1 MLSDGEWLEL
11 CQRLDLSEAARTVIQ
26 EIRSSP
32 PSRRVGGGS
41 RNVSGRY
48 PSKKMGVVIQFES
61 HRVELPA
68 VYELEHD
75 PDVLEYYDQPPPIE
89 LRYEGKEGQRRV
101 VRHTPDLFVIRKE
114 EAGWEEC
121 KTEEELVRLA
131 GKDPHRYR
139 HTDDGRWGCPPGE
152 AYAAQA
158 GLYYRLRSSKDIDW
172 RLQRNIQFL
181 DDYFRAEGPPVDPRA
196 EQAVRSHLA
205 TEPGITLAALVGKA
219 EGAATRDDIHFL
231 IARNEIYVNLS
242 AAFLGEPDTVR
253 VFQSKEAAVAYERV
267 VSPRPGPDPSG
278 RPYLD
283 LHVGGALVWDG
294 KVRKIVNVGQTMI
307 GLLGDD
313 QRVAELPV
321 ATLEALAREGRISGV
336 PGEPDA
342 GRPEEALKRLKAA
355 DDRALKV
362 ATRRDRILR
371 GRLGGDP
378 PPDEPQVR
386 ERTLRSWKARF
397 REAEAQYGNGFVGLL
412 PRIRQRGN
420 RTRRLSEKAQALLEE
435 AILKDYETLKQKTK
449 YASWMKLKHT
459 CDEQRVAAPSYVT
472 FCKAVRRRPQFLRT
486 LKRQGRRAA
495 YPHEPFY
502 WNLEQTTPRHGDRPF
517 EIGHIDHTRF
527 DLVCPSAQDGGVLGH
542 PWLTLFTDAY
552 SRSILAFDLTFD
564 PPSYRSCMMVIR
576 ECVQRHG
583 RFPQIV
589 VVDGGAEFGST
600 YFETLLARLECTKK
614 VRPPGKSRVGAVCE
628 RMFRTANTQF
638 LYNLSGNTQL
648 TRHVRLVTKS
658 VDPKTHA
665 TWPIGELYE
674 RLREYLYE
682 VFDTLPHPALGQS
695 PRAALTAGLAQSG
708 LRSHRLIPYDEA
720 FLLLTL
726 PTTAKGTAKVIP
738 GRGVKINHLY
748 YWSDSHAFRDPEVE
762 GQSVPVRYDPFNA
775 GIAYAFVRDKWEQ
788 CHSEYF
794 LVFQGRSK
802 EEVRLATK
810 ELLAMRRQHA
820 RDRAVTSKRLA
831 ELMQSVEAQ
840 EPLLMQRRRDQ
851 ESRKIRGVVNGVA
864 TVTDLAHAE
873 ASPQALGSAA
883 AGDARDPEPSA
894 VDSEPYGRF

>member
-1 MLSDGEWLEL
+1 MLRREEFLAW
-11 CQRLDLSEAARTVIQ
+11 CQRRGLSQEARAAVER
-26 EIRSSP
+26 IRGAD

-48 PSKKMGVVIQFES
+48 PSRKMDGMIQFES

-68 VYELEHD
+68 VHELEHD
-75 PDVLEYYDQPPPIE
+75 ANVLEYYDQPPPIE
-89 LRYEGKEGQRRV
+89 LRYEGKEGRQRV
-101 VRHTPDLFVIRKE
+101 VRHTPDYFVIRTDA
-114 EAGWEEC
+114 AGWEEC
-121 KTEEELVRLA
+121 KTEEELVTLA
-131 GKDPHRYR
+131 GKDPQRYQ
-139 HTDDGRWGCPPGE
+139 HTDDGRWRCPPGE
-152 AYAAQA
+152 AYATPV

-181 DDYFRAEGPPVDPRA
+181 DDYFRAERAPVSPHA
-196 EQAVRSHLA
+196 EQAVRSQLA
-205 TEPGITLAALVGKA
+205 TEPGITLAALVREA

-231 IARNEIYVNLS
+231 IARNDIYVDLS

-253 VFQSKEAAVAYERV
+253 VFRSKEAAVAYERV
-267 VSPRPGPDPSG
+267 VSPRPGPDPYG

-294 KVRKIVNVGQTMI
+294 RVCKIVNVGQTMI

-342 GRPEEALKRLKAA
+342 GRHEKALKRLKAA

-371 GRLGGDP
+371 GRLGAEP
-378 PPDEPQVR
+378 PPDEPRVR
-386 ERTLRSWKARF
+386 ERTVRSWKARF

-412 PRIRQRGN
+412 PRTRQRGN
-420 RTRRLSEKAQALLEE
+420 RTPRLSEKAQALLEE
-435 AILKDYETLKQKTK
+435 AILKDYETLKQKTR

-459 CDEQRVAAPSYVT
+459 CDEQGVAAPSYVT
-472 FCKAVRRRPQFLRT
+472 FCKAVRKRPQLLRT

-502 WNLEQTTPRHGDRPF
+502 WNLEQTTPRHGDRPL
-517 EIGHIDHTRF
+517 EIGHIDHTRL
-527 DLVCPSAQDGGVLGH
+527 DLQCPSAQDGGVLGH
-542 PWLTLFTDAY
+542 AWLTLFTDAC
-552 SRSILAFDLTFD
+552 SRSILAFDVTFD
-564 PPSYRSCMMVIR
+564 SPSYRSCMMVVR
-576 ECVQRHG
+576 ECVRRHG
-583 RFPQIV
+583 RLPQIV

-600 YFETLLARLECTKK
+600 YFETLLARFECTKK
-614 VRPPGKSRVGAVCE
+614 VRPPGKSRFGSVCE
-628 RMFRTANTQF
+628 RMFGTTNTQF

-648 TRHVRLVTKS
+648 TRRPRLVTKS

-665 TWPIGELYE
+665 TWPITELYE

-682 VFDTLPHPALGQS
+682 VFDTLSHPALGQS

-708 LRSHRLIPYDEA
+708 PRWHRLIPYDEA

-726 PTTAKGTAKVIP
+726 PTTEKGTAKVIP

-748 YWSDSHAFRDPEVE
+748 YWSDSDAFRDPEVE

-775 GIAYAFVRDKWEQ
+775 GIAYAFVRGKWEQ
-788 CHSEYF
+788 CHSEYYPA
-794 LVFQGRSK
+794 FQGRS
-802 EEVRLATK
+802 EQEVRLATK

-820 RDRAVTSKRLA
+820 RERAVTSKGLA
-831 ELMQSVEAQ
+831 DLMQSVEAQ

-851 ESRKIRGVVNGVA
+851 ESLKIRGGVNGVA
-864 TVTDLAHAE
+864 SVTDLAYPE
-873 ASPQALGSAA
+873 ASPQAPGSAA
-883 AGDARDPEPSA
+883 AGDALDPGPPA
-894 VDSEPYGRF
+894 VDCDPYGRF